1 MAKPTDRKT
10 IAIEKIAC
18 SSQLPRGRGM
28 TCPMGPHGGSARASQ
43 EAEGARWRCGQLYCG
58 CCEKDGGRQGKQ
70 IWDWVISVDSGVL
83 GLAWA
88 VWYLALRLVGQE
100 NSGLE

>member
-28 TCPMGPHGGSARASQ
+28 TCPMGPHGGSARAVRKQ
-43 EAEGARWRCGQLYCG
+43 KERGGDVGNFIVVAARKMEEGRVSRFGIGSFQWILGYWAWPGL
-58 CCEKDGGRQGKQ
+58 
-70 IWDWVISVDSGVL
+70 SGT
-83 GLAWA
+83 WP
-88 VWYLALRLVGQE
+88 
-100 NSGLE
+100 